1 MHYAASAGDVGRLMR
16 LFHRTIEAVAR
27 AQESDGNAFEVV
39 EEVVGWARWL
49 RVRSEVEGLANLMP
63 RVRITELLHEV
74 NCVTGIAS
82 AFTNLTTGE
91 RFDDANALLAATPQG
106 RPLFG
111 IAAETPEEHCQ
122 GSGYVPGPPNLICR
136 CSAPTGLDRSTNRAP
151 ISGRTIVPLTEQL
164 VRTQGLPAAKTTR
177 IEDETPTKRVLVE
190 AHTSRRTVQIKC
202 CGQWISCDQFTT
214 LCDNCGAGYDH
225 AGQRLKPRYQWSDAR

>member
-1 MHYAASAGDVGRLMR
+1 MR

-106 RPLFG
+106 RPHLR
-111 IAAETPEEHCQ
+111 HCRRNAR
-122 GSGYVPGPPNLICR
+122 GALSRFRL
-136 CSAPTGLDRSTNRAP
+136 CSRSSEPDLPMLRSHRLRSFDQSRAYKWQDY
-151 ISGRTIVPLTEQL
+151 R
-164 VRTQGLPAAKTTR
+164 PA
-177 IEDETPTKRVLVE
+177 
-190 AHTSRRTVQIKC
+190 HRTV
-202 CGQWISCDQFTT
+202 GE
-214 LCDNCGAGYDH
+214 
-225 AGQRLKPRYQWSDAR
+225 DARIARGQDHEDRRRNPD

>member
-1 MHYAASAGDVGRLMR
+1 
-16 LFHRTIEAVAR
+16 
-27 AQESDGNAFEVV
+27 V

-106 RPLFG
+106 RPHLR
-111 IAAETPEEHCQ
+111 HCRRNAR
-122 GSGYVPGPPNLICR
+122 GALSRFRL
-136 CSAPTGLDRSTNRAP
+136 CSRSSEPDLPMLRSHRLRSFDQSRAYKWQDY
-151 ISGRTIVPLTEQL
+151 R
-164 VRTQGLPAAKTTR
+164 PA
-177 IEDETPTKRVLVE
+177 
-190 AHTSRRTVQIKC
+190 HRTV
-202 CGQWISCDQFTT
+202 GE
-214 LCDNCGAGYDH
+214 
-225 AGQRLKPRYQWSDAR
+225 DARIARGQDHEDRRRNPD

>member
-1 MHYAASAGDVGRLMR
+1 MR

-27 AQESDGNAFEVV
+27 V
-39 EEVVGWARWL
+39 L
-49 RVRSEVEGLANLMP
+49 RVRSEVEGLVNLMP

-122 GSGYVPGPPNLICR
+122 GSGYVPGPLNLICQM
-136 CSAPTGLDRSTNRAP
+136 LRSHRLRSFDQSRAYKWQDY
-151 ISGRTIVPLTEQL
+151 R
-164 VRTQGLPAAKTTR
+164 PA
-177 IEDETPTKRVLVE
+177 
-190 AHTSRRTVQIKC
+190 HRTV
-202 CGQWISCDQFTT
+202 GE
-214 LCDNCGAGYDH
+214 
-225 AGQRLKPRYQWSDAR
+225 DARIARGQDHEDRRRNPD

>member
-91 RFDDANALLAATPQG
+91 RCDDANAFLAAIPQG
-106 RPLFG
+106 RHAGRVVRNDPR
-111 IAAETPEEHCQ
+111 HCRRNAR
-122 GSGYVPGPPNLICR
+122 GALSRFRL
-136 CSAPTGLDRSTNRAP
+136 CSRSSEPDLPMLRSHRLRSFDQSRAYKWQDY
-151 ISGRTIVPLTEQL
+151 R
-164 VRTQGLPAAKTTR
+164 PA
-177 IEDETPTKRVLVE
+177 
-190 AHTSRRTVQIKC
+190 HRTV
-202 CGQWISCDQFTT
+202 GE
-214 LCDNCGAGYDH
+214 
-225 AGQRLKPRYQWSDAR
+225 DARIARGQDHEDRRRNPD

>member
-106 RPLFG
+106 RPHLR
-111 IAAETPEEHCQ
+111 HCRRNAR
-122 GSGYVPGPPNLICR
+122 GALSRFRL
-136 CSAPTGLDRSTNRAP
+136 CSRSSEPDLPMLRSHRLRSFDQSRAYKWQDY
-151 ISGRTIVPLTEQL
+151 R
-164 VRTQGLPAAKTTR
+164 PA
-177 IEDETPTKRVLVE
+177 
-190 AHTSRRTVQIKC
+190 HRTV
-202 CGQWISCDQFTT
+202 GE
-214 LCDNCGAGYDH
+214 
-225 AGQRLKPRYQWSDAR
+225 DARIARGQDHEDRRRNPD

>member
-1 MHYAASAGDVGRLMR
+1 LHYAASAGDVGRLMR

-106 RPLFG
+106 RPHLR
-111 IAAETPEEHCQ
+111 HCRRNAR
-122 GSGYVPGPPNLICR
+122 GALSRFRL
-136 CSAPTGLDRSTNRAP
+136 CSRSSEPDLPMLRSHRLRSFDQSRAYKWQDY
-151 ISGRTIVPLTEQL
+151 R
-164 VRTQGLPAAKTTR
+164 PA
-177 IEDETPTKRVLVE
+177 
-190 AHTSRRTVQIKC
+190 HRTV
-202 CGQWISCDQFTT
+202 GE
-214 LCDNCGAGYDH
+214 
-225 AGQRLKPRYQWSDAR
+225 DARIARGQDHEDRRRNPD